1 MRYEEIVAA
10 LRAGEPVTV
19 PWFVGRD
26 GERYYQ
32 ASGYACLD
40 TDRRPTSIS
49 DVNYDAECADAP
61 DLAERT
67 AAEWWPVQAWSGE
80 PQETR
85 HVRLEV
91 VSVGVRID
99 EAGHEAVDFPLVQTV
114 MVALEPNSPDCIER
128 DHEWIPANELD
139 PTVEYSVS
147 PNGGGP
153 VLIHWCAH
161 CGARRETDTWSRNG
175 PIEGLYSTRYCAA
188 NKQSLR
194 ASMRNRARRT
204 ARSIEYAQAK
214 FGDGFLDAL
223 MGELQEAVDLVGY
236 AESYLRGKD
245 AQDVFAQFVR
255 VLDRASGGG
264 A

>member
-1 MRYEEIVAA
+1 MRYEEIVSA
-10 LRAGEPVTV
+10 LRAGETVAV

-49 DVNYDAECADAP
+49 DVNYDAECADPP

-67 AAEWWPVQAWSGE
+67 AGEWWGVQPWGGE

-114 MVALEPNSPDCIER
+114 MVALEPNSPDCIEH
-128 DHEWIPANELD
+128 DHAWLPADELD
-139 PTVEYSVS
+139 PAMEYSVWPS
-147 PNGGGP
+147 GGG
-153 VLIHWCAH
+153 VLHQYTCAH
-161 CGARRETDTWSRNG
+161 CGARREIETPARSG
-175 PIEGLYSTRYCAA
+175 PTEGLCITRYLEAD
-188 NKQSLR
+188 SRTLR

-204 ARSIEYAQAK
+204 AEGIESAQSK

-223 MGELQEAVDLVGY
+223 MGELQDRVDLIGY
-236 AESYLRGKD
+236 AESYLRGED

-255 VLDRASGGG
+255 VLDRASGGE